1 MSDQFNYLL
10 TFISVLVGLGMTNL
24 LHSFHLMLKAR
35 KRISWNWIPL
45 TWAFI
50 AFESLIIMWFNL
62 KVELTSF
69 FSESAIGLL
78 LFLVPT
84 VCHLLFVMAV
94 IPDKIP
100 KEKFDLKS
108 WYFSQT
114 NYMFSLLIVMM
125 VLLFINRVVANKV
138 STFDFITNLIF
149 IGLAFFLSRS
159 KSYIL
164 HGMAVILVFVLLQIG
179 IILPIINHN

>member
-1 MSDQFNYLL
+1 MTDQFTYLI
-10 TFISVLVGLGMTNL
+10 TFISVLAGLGMTNL
-24 LHSFHLMLKAR
+24 LHSFHVMLKAR
-35 KRISWNWIPL
+35 KRITWSWVPML
-45 TWAFI
+45 WAFI

-62 KVELTSF
+62 KIELTSF
-69 FSESAIGLL
+69 YLDSAIGLV
-78 LFLVPT
+78 LFLIPT

-164 HGMAVILVFVLLQIG
+164 HGIAVIIVFILLQIG
-179 IILPIINHN
+179 MILPMLNQS

>member
-1 MSDQFNYLL
+1 MTDQLNYLL
-10 TFISVLVGLGMTNL
+10 TFISILVGLGMTNL
-24 LHSFHLMLKAR
+24 LHILHLMLKAR
-35 KRISWNWIPL
+35 KRITWSWVPML
-45 TWAFI
+45 WAFL

-62 KVELTSF
+62 KIELTSF
-69 FSESAIGLL
+69 YSESALGLL
-78 LFLVPT
+78 LFLIPT

-125 VLLFINRVVANKV
+125 ILLFINRVVANKV
-138 STFDFITNLIF
+138 PIYAFVTNLIF
-149 IGLAFFLSRS
+149 IALTILLSRS
-159 KSYIL
+159 KNYTL
-164 HGMAVILVFVLLQIG
+164 HGIVVILVLILIQIG
-179 IILPIINHN
+179 VILPMIN

>member
-1 MSDQFNYLL
+1 MSDQLNYLL

-24 LHSFHLMLKAR
+24 LHSLHLMLKAR
-35 KRISWNWIPL
+35 KRIIWSWVPML
-45 TWAFI
+45 WAFI

-62 KVELTSF
+62 KIELTSF

-78 LFLVPT
+78 LFLIPT

-114 NYMFSLLIVMM
+114 NYMFSLVIVMM
-125 VLLFINRVVANKV
+125 IALFIIRVVANQV
-138 STFDFITNLIF
+138 SLYAFITNLIF
-149 IGLAFFLSRS
+149 IVLTILLSRS
-159 KSYIL
+159 KSYTL
-164 HGMAVILVFVLLQIG
+164 HGIMVILVLILLQIG
-179 IILPIINHN
+179 IILPMIN